1 MGPTWGEVRVYR
13 RHWPSLGCLPP
24 APPSPWVP
32 GGASGGAHKERILD
46 FLPPPTPL
54 PFCPLS
60 FPGQWRPSY
69 LLAAEVGKEGGG
81 PVSRC
86 RSRPV
91 PFLGRSP
98 VHCARTEEK
107 GGRRPKPAGLY
118 APRSHAVI
126 LPLTLP
132 PPRSAP
138 RGTLRS
144 HTSCRP
150 CPWGAQQPLARP
162 GTSPRLPCPHR
173 LPLPP
178 PPHQ

>member
-1 MGPTWGEVRVYR
+1 MGPTWGEVRVYM

-24 APPSPWVP
+24 APQSQRVP

-54 PFCPLS
+54 PFCPLL
-60 FPGQWRPSY
+60 PRAVETELPS
-69 LLAAEVGKEGGG
+69 GCGGG
-81 PVSRC
+81 EGRWGATVQVQVTA
-86 RSRPV
+86 PV

-150 CPWGAQQPLARP
+150 CPGGAQQPLVHP
-162 GTSPRLPCPHR
+162 GSSPWLPCPHR

-178 PPHQ
+178 PPRQ